1 MEDSINLDK
10 VTMEEEVDYFHKTT
24 LLATNEVVSAEP
36 SEAKLPMAEVEAFT
50 EARVTAARSVKTKN
64 IADTFD

>member
-1 MEDSINLDK
+1 LEDSINLDK